1 MKIYL
6 VGGAVRDALL
16 GLPIKDKDWVVVGAT
31 PQGMLNA
38 GYQQVGRDFPV
49 FLHPQTRE
57 EYALAR
63 TERKSGS
70 GYTGFTCYAAPDV
83 TLEDDL
89 QRRDLTINAMA
100 RDDDGEIIDPYNGL
114 DDLENRLLRHV
125 SPAFS
130 EDPLRVLRVARFA
143 ARYAHLGFR
152 IADETMTLMR
162 EMNAAGELEH
172 LTPERVWK

>member
-1 MKIYL
+1 M
-6 VGGAVRDALL
+6 
-16 GLPIKDKDWVVVGAT
+16 VVGST
-31 PQGMLNA
+31 PQEMLDA

-49 FLHPQTRE
+49 FLHPQTHE

-70 GYTGFTCYAAPDV
+70 GYTGFTCYAASDV

-89 QRRDLTINAMA
+89 KRRDLTINALA
-100 RDDDGEIIDPYNGL
+100 QDDNGEIIDPYNGL
-114 DDLENRLLRHV
+114 GDLQNRLLRHV
-125 SPAFS
+125 SPAFG

-152 IADETMTLMR
+152 IAD
-162 EMNAAGELEH
+162 
-172 LTPERVWK
+172 